1 MFLFPT
7 IKIPLPIF
15 QPFSLFRKIWFRFN
29 KWFNRPMRDEILM
42 FRKEYEKLVGRYEA
56 LLKQISRYMK
66 DHSFI
71 LVDEYKGNQDACAQL
86 NSIDSFL
93 LQSIRGDLELITRD
107 CEYLLA
113 RGAQKPVDFPY
124 QQELL
129 TLHITQLKELR
140 KYSDQID
147 STLSDFEKRLMRV
160 EEVLSNQTLAN

>member
-1 MFLFPT
+1 
-7 IKIPLPIF
+7 
-15 QPFSLFRKIWFRFN
+15 
-29 KWFNRPMRDEILM
+29 MRDEILL
-42 FRKEYEKLVGRYEA
+42 FRKEYENLVVRYEA

-66 DHSFI
+66 EHSFI
-71 LVDEYKGNQDACAQL
+71 LDEEYKCSQDPWKQL
-86 NSIDSFL
+86 NTIDSFL

-113 RGAQKPVDFPY
+113 RGEQKPVDFPY

-129 TLHITQLKELR
+129 ALNITQLKELR